1 MDLQLVG
8 KRVLVT
14 GASKGIGLAIVRA
27 FQEEGARVIA
37 TARSVTPELT
47 ATGATFVPAD
57 LSTADGPQRMIEAVL
72 ADVPRLDV
80 LVNNAG
86 GGVVPDEAFGDPL
99 DGGDDVWAAGFGL
112 NLHAAVR
119 TIRAALPS
127 LIEARGAVVNISS
140 DSARRPGGEP
150 MPYSVAKAALNA
162 FTRQLAER
170 VAPSGVR
177 INTVSPSATRTNLV
191 TGKDGYIA
199 QVAGKVG
206 IDHDTLV
213 ASLPKQNGM
222 LTGTLID
229 PAEIAR
235 TVLLLASPT
244 MPSAIGV
251 NWLVDAGATKAV

>member
-1 MDLQLVG
+1 M
-8 KRVLVT
+8 
-14 GASKGIGLAIVRA
+14 
-27 FQEEGARVIA
+27 
-37 TARSVTPELT
+37 
-47 ATGATFVPAD
+47 
-57 LSTADGPQRMIEAVL
+57 
-72 ADVPRLDV
+72 
-80 LVNNAG
+80 
-86 GGVVPDEAFGDPL
+86 
-99 DGGDDVWAAGFGL
+99 
-112 NLHAAVR
+112 
-119 TIRAALPS
+119 
-127 LIEARGAVVNISS
+127 VNISS

-222 LTGTLID
+222 LTETLID